1 MIILS
6 DIRRAVD
13 KIRYK
18 QACRR
23 IVCGFA
29 SKTAN
34 QNWFNAPHSELWAHA
49 GGGRSHLYGN
59 SQEAF
64 DDAIES
70 GFSILEAD
78 VIMTSDNVPV
88 MSHRFRPNFE
98 VEFDLTPT
106 ASEFLA
112 RKINGKYTPMTL
124 EMFVERYSKKGVYV
138 AIDPSPSLRAQFGSD
153 YIMKFIEAHA
163 PEEFQRRVIY
173 QISGV
178 NDLTRFAQTNW
189 LGALHYNLSY
199 DLSLDENAW
208 RVDALIPALK
218 AVGVGSV
225 SYVDMPVTPAL
236 ESAIAKFRAVDIIVS
251 VASVNSVERFNRL
264 RKIGINCID
273 TDYLYPE
280 GCIR

>member
-6 DIRRAVD
+6 DIRRAVE
-13 KIRYK
+13 KIRYVRT
-18 QACRR
+18 CRR
-23 IVCGFA
+23 ISCDFA
-29 SKTAN
+29 PKAPN
-34 QNWFNAPHSELWAHA
+34 RDWFNAPHAELWAHA
-49 GGGRSHLYGN
+49 GGGRYHLYGN

-78 VIMTSDNVPV
+78 VMMTSDDVPV

-98 VEFDLTPT
+98 VEFDSTPT

-112 RKINGKYTPMTL
+112 RKINGKYMPMTL
-124 EMFVERYSKKGVYV
+124 EMFIERYSEKGVYV

-153 YIMKFIEAHA
+153 YIMKFLQAHA

-173 QISGV
+173 QISCV
-178 NDLTRFAQTNW
+178 HDLNVFAQTNW

-199 DLSLDENAW
+199 DLSLNENAW
-208 RVDALIPALK
+208 RVDALISALK

-236 ESAIAKFRAVDIIVS
+236 ESAIVKFRAADVLVS
-251 VASVNSVERFNRL
+251 VASVNSSERFERL
-264 RKIGINCID
+264 KKIGVSCID
-273 TDYLYPE
+273 TDYCYP
-280 GCIR
+280 